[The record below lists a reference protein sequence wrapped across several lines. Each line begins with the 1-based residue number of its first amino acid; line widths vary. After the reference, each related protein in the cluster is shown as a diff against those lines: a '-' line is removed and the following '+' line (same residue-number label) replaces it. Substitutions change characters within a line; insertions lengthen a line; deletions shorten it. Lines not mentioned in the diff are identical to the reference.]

1 MAWARSAHRDRIDAL
16 LRTDADRLDID
27 RVRRASVYAVIDF
40 DDAES
45 ATHAGIDAE
54 DSHGTT
60 LLEFWL
66 ARLRDCFGELACVLD
81 VFFGARV
88 SRWRSSAAHTPKVI
102 AWTARMGAN
111 RRGSSGG
118 CSAG

>member
-1 MAWARSAHRDRIDAL
+1 MRSFAPMPTVWTSIAVDE
-16 LRTDADRLDID
+16 LRCN
-27 RVRRASVYAVIDF
+27 AVIDF
-40 DDAES
+40 DDGES
-45 ATHAGIDAE
+45 ATHAGIDAG

-60 LLEFWL
+60 LLELWL

-81 VFFGARV
+81 VFFDARV
-88 SRWRSSAAHTPKVI
+88 PRWRSSAAHTPKVI
-102 AWTARMGAN
+102 AWTARTAAN